1 MFDVVEKHRGLFK
14 ILLALIALS
23 FVTFTA
29 HSFSQAGGDYIVD
42 IGGVPVSKQEM
53 DKLIRNNNLQPT
65 PETQKQAYASLVN
78 QAYILNA
85 ANQLGV
91 SASDERVKKL
101 ITDIPYFHENG
112 AFSKAKLDAYL
123 SQAGLSEAAFVENFR
138 KDIRSQSM
146 AALFTSP
153 TPVADVQAK
162 QVLQILGANRVV
174 QTAAFKPQNA
184 ADLGVED
191 KDLSDFFQKNKAKYQ
206 LPAAVKFDFVRVDS
220 NDLADKQTV
229 SDEEIAAAS
238 VKAKTDEN
246 PEPNTDEIRQA
257 LQLEKAKR
265 ALAVLKENMSETAF
279 NENSDLNAT
288 AKIAGVEVQHQSE
301 WLSAADAK
309 AAGLPEKVVEALFS
323 DDVMKQGNNSDAID
337 DNNAVWVVRVV
348 ETREATLPE
357 LATIKEQVTADYKA
371 QKSHEMAL
379 NQAKDALAKLQ
390 KGETVADLSW
400 DAEQKIALAQAQM
413 FFPPATFRQFADAK
427 PSDNKPAYIL
437 AEDLPEPM
445 LIKIN
450 AIEEAVIDPAALEQ
464 VKIQLM
470 QGKSLANSEDALN
483 YLKRTVKVKAGHQ
496 KLDGE

>member
-174 QTAAFKPQNA
+174 
-184 ADLGVED
+184 
-191 KDLSDFFQKNKAKYQ
+191 
-206 LPAAVKFDFVRVDS
+206 
-220 NDLADKQTV
+220 
-229 SDEEIAAAS
+229 
-238 VKAKTDEN
+238 
-246 PEPNTDEIRQA
+246 
-257 LQLEKAKR
+257 
-265 ALAVLKENMSETAF
+265 
-279 NENSDLNAT
+279 
-288 AKIAGVEVQHQSE
+288 
-301 WLSAADAK
+301 
-309 AAGLPEKVVEALFS
+309 
-323 DDVMKQGNNSDAID
+323 
-337 DNNAVWVVRVV
+337 
-348 ETREATLPE
+348 
-357 LATIKEQVTADYKA
+357 
-371 QKSHEMAL
+371 
-379 NQAKDALAKLQ
+379 
-390 KGETVADLSW
+390 
-400 DAEQKIALAQAQM
+400 
-413 FFPPATFRQFADAK
+413 
-427 PSDNKPAYIL
+427 
-437 AEDLPEPM
+437 
-445 LIKIN
+445 
-450 AIEEAVIDPAALEQ
+450 
-464 VKIQLM
+464 
-470 QGKSLANSEDALN
+470 
-483 YLKRTVKVKAGHQ
+483 
-496 KLDGE
+496 

>member
-42 IGGVPVSKQEM
+42 IGGVPVSKQEI
-53 DKLIRNNNLQPT
+53 DKLIRNNDWQPT
-65 PETQKQAYASLVN
+65 PDVQKKAYASLVN

-123 SQAGLSEAAFVENFR
+123 SQAGLSEAVFVENFR

-174 QTAAFKPQNA
+174 QTAAFKPQNT
-184 ADLGVED
+184 ADLTVED

-238 VKAKTDEN
+238 AKAKTDEN

-301 WLSAADAK
+301 WLSAEDAK

-357 LATIKEQVTADYKA
+357 LAAIKEQVTADYKA

-390 KGETVADLSW
+390 KGETMSDLAW

>member
-29 HSFSQAGGDYIVD
+29 HSFSSAGGDYIVN
-42 IGGVPVSKQEM
+42 IGGVPVSKQDI
-53 DKLIRNNNLQPT
+53 DKVIRNNNLQPT
-65 PETQKQAYASLVN
+65 PETQNQAYASLVN
-78 QAYILNA
+78 QAYVLNA

-101 ITDIPYFHENG
+101 ITEIPYFHENG

-138 KDIRSQSM
+138 KDIRSRSV
-146 AALFTSP
+146 AELFTSP
-153 TPVADVQAK
+153 APVADVQAK
-162 QVLQILGANRVV
+162 QMLQIWGANRVV
-174 QTAAFKPQNA
+174 QTAAFKPQNV
-184 ADLGVED
+184 ADLTVED
-191 KDLSDFFQKNKAKYQ
+191 KDLSDFFQKNKSKYQ

-220 NDLADKQTV
+220 NDLAGKQTV

-238 VKAKTDEN
+238 AKVKTEEN

-257 LQLEKAKR
+257 LQLEKANR

-279 NENSDLNAT
+279 NENTDLNAT
-288 AKIAGVEVQHQSE
+288 AKIAGVEVQHQNE
-301 WLSAADAK
+301 WLSHDAAK

-348 ETREATLPE
+348 ETRDATLPE
-357 LATIKEQVTADYKA
+357 LATIKEQVSNDYKA

-390 KGETVADLSW
+390 KGETVADLAW
-400 DAEQKIALAQAQM
+400 DNEQKIALIQAQA

-427 PSDNKPAYIL
+427 PSDNKPVYIL

-450 AIEEAVIDPAALEQ
+450 AIEEAVIDPAATEQ

>member
-42 IGGVPVSKQEM
+42 IGGVPVSKQEI
-53 DKLIRNNNLQPT
+53 DKIIRNNDLQPT
-65 PETQKQAYASLVN
+65 PEVQEQAYASLVN
-78 QAYILNA
+78 QAYMLNA

-138 KDIRSQSM
+138 KDIRTRSM
-146 AALFTSP
+146 AELFTSIA
-153 TPVADVQAK
+153 PVSDVQAK

-174 QTAAFKPQNA
+174 QTASIKPQNT
-184 ADLGVED
+184 ADLTVED
-191 KDLSDFFQKNKAKYQ
+191 KDLGDFFQKNKKKYQ

-229 SDEEIAAAS
+229 SDEEIAAA
-238 VKAKTDEN
+238 VAKLKTDEN

-257 LQLEKAKR
+257 LQLEKANR

-279 NENSDLNAT
+279 NENTDLNAT
-288 AKIAGVEVQHQSE
+288 AKIAGVDVQHQSE
-301 WLSAADAK
+301 WLSQDEAK

-323 DDVMKQGNNSDAID
+323 DDVMKQGNNSDAIE
-337 DNNAVWVVRVV
+337 DNRTVWVVRVV
-348 ETREATLPE
+348 ETRDATLPE

-371 QKSHEMAL
+371 QKSREIAL

-390 KGETVADLSW
+390 KGEAVADLTW

-427 PSDNKPAYIL
+427 PADGKPVYIL
-437 AEDLPEPM
+437 AEDLPEPLM
-445 LIKIN
+445 IKIT
-450 AIEEAVIDPAALEQ
+450 AIEEAVIDPAALDQ
-464 VKIQLM
+464 VKLQLM
-470 QGKSLANSEDALN
+470 QGKSLANTEDALN

-496 KLDGE
+496 KLSNE

>member
-112 AFSKAKLDAYL
+112 SFSKAKLDAYL

-174 QTAAFKPQNA
+174 QTAAFKPQNT
-184 ADLGVED
+184 ADLAVED

-220 NDLADKQTV
+220 NDLAAKQTV

-238 VKAKTDEN
+238 AKAKTDEN

-301 WLSAADAK
+301 WLSAEDAK

-348 ETREATLPE
+348 ETRDATLPE
-357 LATIKEQVTADYKA
+357 LAAIKEQVTADYKA
-371 QKSHEMAL
+371 QKSQEMAL

>member
-1 MFDVVEKHRGLFK
+1 M
-14 ILLALIALS
+14 
-23 FVTFTA
+23 
-29 HSFSQAGGDYIVD
+29 
-42 IGGVPVSKQEM
+42 
-53 DKLIRNNNLQPT
+53 
-65 PETQKQAYASLVN
+65 
-78 QAYILNA
+78 
-85 ANQLGV
+85 
-91 SASDERVKKL
+91 
-101 ITDIPYFHENG
+101 
-112 AFSKAKLDAYL
+112 
-123 SQAGLSEAAFVENFR
+123 
-138 KDIRSQSM
+138 
-146 AALFTSP
+146 
-153 TPVADVQAK
+153 
-162 QVLQILGANRVV
+162 
-174 QTAAFKPQNA
+174 
-184 ADLGVED
+184 ED